1 MELILG
7 LLLLLF
13 AFWLFGELI
22 LMLLG
27 RFAVFLV
34 CAWASWSCMAYLSQW
49 LLSSGWPRDPRLAE
63 FVAFLIVFTLGWQLL
78 RFLAY
83 RIRSVSIGDTEAVAL
98 DSLRVGIVFAIGLSV
113 LVMLASLTRG
123 ELLFVSWFWLT
134 FFAIAIAGLDVWR
147 PSTLGTVANWLS

>member
-13 AFWLFGELI
+13 AFWLFGELV

-49 LLSSGWPRDPRLAE
+49 LVTCGWPSDPRLAE

-83 RIRSVSIGDTEAVAL
+83 RIRFVALGDAEAVAL
-98 DSLRVGIVFAIGLSV
+98 DSLRVGVVFAIGLSV

-123 ELLFVSWFWLT
+123 ELLFVSWFWLS
-134 FFAIAIAGLDVWR
+134 FLAIAAAGYDVWR
-147 PSTLGTVANWLS
+147 PSTLGTVAKWLS